1 MELIILLKMKINQ
14 ITLKNF
20 RNYKDCFV
28 EFDPFI
34 NIFIGKNAQG
44 KTNLLE
50 AIYILSMSK
59 SFKTNLIE
67 ELIYFGED
75 FAKIQGQIVSHEQDM
90 NLEIVLSTLGKKAII
105 NHKEIK
111 KTSDYVGYLNVVLF
125 IPEDLMLIKGSPRLR
140 RKLIDI
146 EISKIS
152 PIYMYNLNKYNKLLK
167 ERNKYL
173 KMLHEK
179 HKGYD
184 EYLEVLSEQ
193 MARIQ
198 VDLIK
203 KRIEFVDLLD
213 KISATIYDYI
223 SFHEEKLHIQYKSV
237 YKDISY
243 EGILEKYK
251 KTYQRDISYSQTMDG
266 IHKDDMLMFLDD
278 KDAVV
283 YASQGQQ
290 RSIVLAIKIGLLEL
304 IKKEIGEYPIL
315 LLDDVLSELDD
326 VRKTKLLNLIQ
337 GKVQTFLTSTSV
349 DGIHHQVIDMA
360 KKIVIENGQV
370 KGEDNGRK
378 QSRT

>member
-1 MELIILLKMKINQ
+1 MKINS
-14 ITLKNF
+14 IELTNF
-20 RNYKDCFV
+20 RNYKDCSI

-34 NIFIGKNAQG
+34 NIFIGQNAQG

-50 AIYILSMSK
+50 AIYILSLSK

-67 ELIYFGED
+67 EMILFDSD
-75 FAKIQGQIVSHEQDM
+75 FAKIKGRVESHQKNIE
-90 NLEIVLSTLGKKAII
+90 LEIVLSILGKKAFI

-111 KTSDYVGYLNVVLF
+111 KSSDYLGYLNVVLF

-140 RKLIDI
+140 RKLLDM

-152 PIYMYNLNKYNKLLK
+152 PVYMYNLSKYNKLLK

-173 KMLHEK
+173 KILRDK
-179 HKGYD
+179 HKKAD

-193 MARIQ
+193 LSKLQ

-203 KRIEFVDLLD
+203 KRYEFIDLLND
-213 KISATIYDYI
+213 ISATMYDYI
-223 SFHEEKLHIQYKSV
+223 SLHKENLSLEYKAI
-237 YKDISY
+237 YKDMSY
-243 EGILEKYK
+243 EEILKKYQK
-251 KTYQRDISYSQTMDG
+251 NYQRDINYSQTMDG
-266 IHKDDMLMFLDD
+266 IHKDDLIMYLDG
-278 KDAVV
+278 KDAML

-290 RSIVLAIKIGLLEL
+290 RSIVLAIKIALLEL

-337 GKVQTFLTSTSV
+337 GKVQTFLTSTSI
-349 DGIHHQVIDMA
+349 DGIHHEVIEKA
-360 KKIVIENGQV
+360 LKITIENGQV
-370 KGEDNGRK
+370 KGDIHGRK
-378 QSRT
+378 

>member
-1 MELIILLKMKINQ
+1 MKINN
-14 ITLKNF
+14 LKLRNF
-20 RNYKDCFV
+20 RNYEDCFV
-28 EFDPFI
+28 EFDPYI
-34 NIFIGKNAQG
+34 NIFIGQNAQG

-50 AIYILSMSK
+50 AIYILSLSK

-67 ELIYFGED
+67 EMILFQEE
-75 FAKIQGQIVSHEQDM
+75 FAKINGHIESHEKDIE
-90 NLEIVLSTLGKKAII
+90 LEVILSILGKKAFI

-111 KTSDYVGYLNVVLF
+111 KSSDYVGYLNVVLF
-125 IPEDLMLIKGSPRLR
+125 IPEDLMLVKGSPRLR
-140 RKLIDI
+140 RKLIDM

-173 KMLHEK
+173 KILHDK
-179 HKGYD
+179 HKTAD

-193 MARIQ
+193 MARLQ

-203 KRIEFVDLLD
+203 KRIEFVDLLNE
-213 KISATIYDYI
+213 IAASMYDYI
-223 SFHEEKLHIQYKSV
+223 SLHKEVLRIEYKSG
-237 YKDISY
+237 YKKISY
-243 EGILEKYK
+243 EDILEKYK
-251 KTYQRDISYSQTMDG
+251 KSYQRDISYSQTSDG
-266 IHKDDMLMFLDD
+266 LHKDDMLMYLDD
-278 KDAVV
+278 KDAVL

-290 RSIVLAIKIGLLEL
+290 RSIVLSIKIGLLEL

-349 DGIHHQVIDMA
+349 DGVHHQVIDSA
-360 KKIVIENGQV
+360 KKISILNGQV
-370 KGEDNGRK
+370 KGENNGRE
-378 QSRT
+378 

>member
-1 MELIILLKMKINQ
+1 MKINS
-14 ITLKNF
+14 IELKHF
-20 RNYKDCFV
+20 RNYQDCSI

-34 NIFIGKNAQG
+34 NIFIGQNAQG

-50 AIYILSMSK
+50 AIYILSLSK

-67 ELIYFGED
+67 ELILFDND
-75 FAKIQGQIVSHEQDM
+75 FAKIKGRIESHQKDIE
-90 NLEIVLSTLGKKAII
+90 LEIVLSTLGKKAFI

-111 KTSDYVGYLNVVLF
+111 KSSDYVGYLNVVLF

-140 RKLIDI
+140 RKLMDM

-152 PIYMYNLNKYNKLLK
+152 PVYMYNLNKYNKLLK

-173 KMLHEK
+173 KMLHDK
-179 HKGYD
+179 HKKAD

-193 MARIQ
+193 MAKIQ

-203 KRIEFVDLLD
+203 KRTEFVHLLNE
-213 KISATIYDYI
+213 ISTSMYDYI
-223 SFHEEKLHIQYKSV
+223 SLHKENLSLEYKSI
-237 YKDISY
+237 YKEINYEDILKRY
-243 EGILEKYK
+243 QKN
-251 KTYQRDISYSQTMDG
+251 YQRDIIYSQTNDG
-266 IHKDDMLMFLDD
+266 IHKDDIMMYLDEKNAML
-278 KDAVV
+278 

-304 IKKEIGEYPIL
+304 IKKEIGEYPVL

-337 GKVQTFLTSTSV
+337 GKVQTFLTSTSI
-349 DGIHHQVIDMA
+349 DGIHHQVIENA
-360 KKIVIENGQV
+360 KKIHIENGQV
-370 KGEDNGRK
+370 KGE
-378 QSRT
+378 

>member
-1 MELIILLKMKINQ
+1 MKINH
-14 ITLKNF
+14 IELKNF
-20 RNYKDCFV
+20 RNYKDCSVDFA
-28 EFDPFI
+28 PFI

-50 AIYILSMSK
+50 AIYILSLSK
-59 SFKTNLIE
+59 SFKTKVIE
-67 ELIYFGED
+67 EFIYFNED
-75 FAKIQGQIVSHEQDM
+75 FAKIHGRVNSHEKDID
-90 NLEIVLSTLGKKAII
+90 LEVVLSKYGKKAFI

-140 RKLIDI
+140 RKLMDM

-179 HKGYD
+179 HRRYD
-184 EYLEVLSEQ
+184 EYLDVLSEQ
-193 MARIQ
+193 MARLQ

-203 KRIEFVDLLD
+203 KRIEFVDLLND
-213 KISATIYDYI
+213 ISSTMYDYI
-223 SFHEEKLHIQYKSV
+223 SLHKEKLRIEYKCI
-237 YKDISY
+237 YKDLSY
-243 EGILEKYK
+243 EGILEKYQK
-251 KTYQRDISYSQTMDG
+251 NYQRDISYSQTVDG
-266 IHKDDMLMFLDD
+266 LHKDDMLMSLDD
-278 KDAVV
+278 KDAVA

-337 GKVQTFLTSTSV
+337 GKVQTFLTSTSI
-349 DGIHHQVIDMA
+349 DGVHHQVIDMA
-360 KKIVIENGQV
+360 KKIMIEDGQV
-370 KGEDNGRK
+370 KGESNGRE
-378 QSRT
+378 

>member
-1 MELIILLKMKINQ
+1 MKINS
-14 ITLKNF
+14 IELKNF
-20 RNYKDCFV
+20 RNYQDCSV

-59 SFKTNLIE
+59 SFKTKIVD
-67 ELIYFGED
+67 ELIYFDED
-75 FAKIQGQIVSHEQDM
+75 FAKIHGDIMTHEKQM
-90 NLEIVLSTLGKKAII
+90 SLEIVLSKLGKKAFI
-105 NHKEIK
+105 NHNEIK

-140 RKLIDI
+140 RKLIDM

-152 PIYMYNLNKYNKLLK
+152 PVYMYNLNKYNKLLK

-173 KMLHEK
+173 KMLHDS
-179 HKGYD
+179 HKD
-184 EYLEVLSEQ
+184 ADTYLEVLSEQ
-193 MARIQ
+193 MSLLQ
-198 VDLIK
+198 VDLLK
-203 KRIEFVDLLD
+203 KRIEFVDLLNE
-213 KISATIYDYI
+213 ISTKMYDYI
-223 SFHEEKLHIQYKSV
+223 ALHQEKLSLKYKSH
-237 YKDISY
+237 YQELTYECILDKYQKSYKKDILL
-243 EGILEKYK
+243 G
-251 KTYQRDISYSQTMDG
+251 QTNHG
-266 IHKDDMLMFLDD
+266 IHKDDLLMYLDEM
-278 KDAVV
+278 DASI

-290 RSIVLAIKIGLLEL
+290 RSIVLAMKIGLLEL

-360 KKIVIENGQV
+360 KKIEIENGQL
-370 KGEDNGRK
+370 KGEENGRK
-378 QSRT
+378 

>member
-1 MELIILLKMKINQ
+1 MKINS
-14 ITLKNF
+14 LKINHF
-20 RNYKDCFV
+20 RNYKDCSV

-34 NIFIGKNAQG
+34 NIFIGNNAQG

-59 SFKTNLIE
+59 SFKTNVID
-67 ELIYFGED
+67 ELIYFDED
-75 FAKIQGQIVSHEQDM
+75 FAKIQGKIISHHQDM
-90 NLEIVLSTLGKKAII
+90 NLEIILSKLGKKAII

-140 RKLIDI
+140 RKLIDM

-173 KMLHEK
+173 KMLHEN
-179 HKGYD
+179 HKGVD

-193 MARIQ
+193 MARLQ

-203 KRIEFVDLLD
+203 RRIEFVETWND
-213 KISATIYDYI
+213 IATKMYDYV
-223 SFHEEKLHIQYKSV
+223 SLHKEKLFIEYKSS
-237 YKDISY
+237 YKKIDY
-243 EGILEKYK
+243 ESILEKYIK
-251 KTYQRDISYSQTMDG
+251 NYQRDIQYSQTVDG
-266 IHKDDMLMFLDD
+266 LHKDDMLMYLDD
-278 KDAVV
+278 KNAVI

-290 RSIVLAIKIGLLEL
+290 RSIVLSLKIALLEL

-326 VRKTKLLNLIQ
+326 VRQTKLLNLIE
-337 GKVQTFLTSTSV
+337 GKVQTFLTSTSI
-349 DGIHHQVIDMA
+349 DGIHHQVIENA
-360 KKIVIENGQV
+360 KKLIIKNGQV
-370 KGEDNGRK
+370 KGEDYGRE
-378 QSRT
+378 

>member
-1 MELIILLKMKINQ
+1 MKINNLK
-14 ITLKNF
+14 LKNF

-28 EFDPFI
+28 EFDPYI

-50 AIYILSMSK
+50 AIYILSLSK
-59 SFKTNLIE
+59 SFKTNSIE
-67 ELIYFGED
+67 EMILFQEE
-75 FAKIQGQIVSHEQDM
+75 FAKINGHVESHEKDIE
-90 NLEIVLSTLGKKAII
+90 LEVILSLLGKKALI

-111 KTSDYVGYLNVVLF
+111 RSSDYVGYLNVVLF
-125 IPEDLMLIKGSPRLR
+125 IPEDLMLVKGSPRLR
-140 RKLIDI
+140 RKLIDM

-152 PIYMYNLNKYNKLLK
+152 PVYMYNLNKYNKLLK

-173 KMLHEK
+173 KNLHDK
-179 HKGYD
+179 HQSAD

-193 MARIQ
+193 MASLQ

-203 KRIEFVDLLD
+203 KRMEFVDLLNE
-213 KISATIYDYI
+213 ISASMYDYI
-223 SFHEEKLHIQYKSV
+223 SLHQEVLKIEYRSIYKN
-237 YKDISY
+237 ISY
-243 EGILEKYK
+243 DDILNKYK
-251 KTYQRDISYSQTMDG
+251 KTYQRDISYSQTGDG
-266 IHKDDMLMFLDD
+266 LHKDDMLMYLDN
-278 KDAVV
+278 KDAVL

-290 RSIVLAIKIGLLEL
+290 RSIVLSIKIGLLEL

-349 DGIHHQVIDMA
+349 DGIHHQVIDSA
-360 KKIVIENGQV
+360 KKINVINGQV
-370 KGEDNGRK
+370 KGENNGRE
-378 QSRT
+378 

>member
-1 MELIILLKMKINQ
+1 MLINSIQ
-14 ITLKNF
+14 LKNF

-28 EFDPFI
+28 EFDPYI

-50 AIYILSMSK
+50 AIYILSLSK
-59 SFKTNLIE
+59 SFKTKVIE
-67 ELIYFGED
+67 ELVYFDED
-75 FAKIQGQIVSHEQDM
+75 FAKIQGNIVSHHQNM
-90 NLEIVLSTLGKKAII
+90 NLEVVLSSLGKKAIV
-105 NHKEIK
+105 NHKEMK

-140 RKLIDI
+140 RKLIDM
-146 EISKIS
+146 ELSKIS

-173 KMLHEK
+173 KILHEK

-193 MARIQ
+193 MAKLQ

-203 KRIEFVDLLD
+203 KRVEFIHLLD
-213 KISATIYDYI
+213 EISSTIYNYI
-223 SFHEEKLHIQYKSV
+223 SLNQEKLHIEYKSV

-243 EGILEKYK
+243 ESILDKYK
-251 KTYQRDISYSQTMDG
+251 KNYQRDIIYSQTMDG

-278 KDAVV
+278 KNAEL

-290 RSIVLAIKIGLLEL
+290 RSIVLSLKIGLLEL

-337 GKVQTFLTSTSV
+337 GKVQTFLTSTSI
-349 DGIHHQVIDMA
+349 DGIHHQVIDTA

-370 KGEDNGRK
+370 KGADNGRK
-378 QSRT
+378 ESRTQL